1 MSQNIEV
8 EAKFKVNNIKKVI
21 DRLKASGAKL
31 NWVSTIED
39 YYYTPKHRDLWKIG
53 DALRVRI
60 IKGKKGGIL
69 TYKPSGKRVQKIF
82 VHKEHE
88 TYIENPKQLMRIF
101 SYLDIVPLPG
111 LYVKKTRYDYT
122 CGEFDIVID
131 RYPSV
136 GTFIEIEKMAHSKLE
151 VQAAKKKINEFS
163 KRLGFSD
170 KDRQEVSVV
179 VLIRE
184 AYLKKEKN
192 NKFDSMIDNQIK
204 LEKVL

>member
-1 MSQNIEV
+1 
-8 EAKFKVNNIKKVI
+8 
-21 DRLKASGAKL
+21 
-31 NWVSTIED
+31 
-39 YYYTPKHRDLWKIG
+39 
-53 DALRVRI
+53 VRI

-131 RYPSV
+131 KYPLV
-136 GTFIEIEKMAHSKLE
+136 GTFIEIEKIANSALE

-163 KRLGFSD
+163 KKLGFSE
-170 KDRQEVSVV
+170 KDRQKVSVGF
-179 VLIRE
+179 LLKE
-184 AYLKKEKN
+184 AYLKKDKH
-192 NKFDSMIDNQIK
+192 K
-204 LEKVL
+204 